1 MSFALEAHKKLPCLV
16 WLGQTK
22 FRLKT
27 TDASKIIIDQI
38 NKTVIVFSNLR
49 TSNAIMINGTYSFFP
64 AGRHCYQG
72 YIR

>member
-1 MSFALEAHKKLPCLV
+1 MSFALEAQKKRTMPDMA
-16 WLGQTK
+16 GQTK
-22 FRLKT
+22 FRLKRT
-27 TDASKIIIDQI
+27 NASKIIIDLI
-38 NKTVIVFSNLR
+38 SETVILFSKLP